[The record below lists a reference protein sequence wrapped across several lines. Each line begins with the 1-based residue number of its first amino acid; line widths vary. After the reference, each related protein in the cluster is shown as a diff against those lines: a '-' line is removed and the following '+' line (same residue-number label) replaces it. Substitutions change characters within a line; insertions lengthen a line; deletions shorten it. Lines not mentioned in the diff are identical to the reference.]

1 MHVLS
6 ASCVHSLYR
15 SHPQSIH
22 RVVKRRDIHTGTVPR
37 QIMTILCDMYN
48 ENSQEVLWDSKVR
61 GLVKPK
67 RIREIL
73 TKDVML
79 NRFF

>member
-1 MHVLS
+1 MLS

-15 SHPQSIH
+15 SHPQSFH
-22 RVVKRRDIHTGTVPR
+22 RVVKSREIRADTLSR

-48 ENSQEVLWDSKVR
+48 ENLQKVLWDSRVR
-61 GLVKPK
+61 GLIKPK